1 MGQPEFVHLHVHTD
15 FSLLDG
21 ACETGELLD
30 EASRQ
35 KMPAVA
41 ITDHGNLFAA
51 ANFFYEASKRDVKPI
66 IGCEVYVAKGSRHE
80 RGDKTASGNDRSPN
94 GDRDEAEPGSRG
106 TNHLVLLCENLEG
119 YHNLI
124 KLVSSGFLEGF
135 YYKPRIDYE
144 LLQKHSRG
152 LIALSA
158 CLKGPVTEAVV
169 NEKYDQAR
177 ENAYRLRDIF
187 GKQNFFLEIQDQ
199 GLEIEKSINPHLV
212 RLSKESGI
220 PLVATNDCHYLHHE
234 DAHAQEVLL
243 CIQTGKTMG
252 DTNRMKFA
260 TDQFYFKSAAEM
272 AKVFGEIPEALRRT
286 VDIAARCNV
295 KIERIKNPFPEFKV
309 PAGHTP
315 GSYFEK
321 VVREGFASR
330 VPYLE
335 RMAKAGALANPLVE
349 YERRL
354 TSEIQMIQKMR
365 YEGYFLIVWDFIHY
379 ARTQDVPV
387 GPGRGSAA
395 GSLVSY
401 AMRITDVDPL
411 QYNLLFERFLN
422 PERVSMPDI
431 DIDFC
436 MRRRGEL
443 IEYVTQ
449 KYGRDNVAQIIT
461 FGTMAAKAAI
471 KDVGRAMEIPYAEV
485 DRLAKMVP
493 TTLGIQ
499 LDKALQDAPQLKSAV
514 NSDEKLKDLMAVAL
528 RLEGLARHASTHAAG
543 VVISPEPL
551 TDLVPVYKTNRDEI
565 TTQFDMNALE
575 RIGLL
580 KMDFLGLTTL
590 TVLHDAVKMVEQN
603 RGVKIDIDNLALDD
617 ADTYKLF
624 ARGDTTA
631 IFQFESHGMRD
642 ILRRYQPTR
651 IEDLTALNALYR
663 PGPLQGGM
671 VDDFINRKHGKTKVS
686 YELPQLQDILQET
699 YGVILYQEQVM
710 QIANRLANFSL
721 GEADILRRAMG
732 KKKKEEMAAQRAK
745 FLHGCANSKIPEKKA
760 ERIFNLMEE
769 FAGYGFN
776 KSHSCAYALL
786 AYQTAYM
793 KTHYPVEFIAALLTS
808 ETGNAEKA
816 VKYINE
822 ARGMG
827 ISILPPDVNESDLY
841 FTPVGEAIRF
851 GLAAIKNVGENT
863 AKAIR
868 DSRLSGGEFKALYDF
883 CERIEPRFLNKRV
896 FESLIKSGA
905 VDSLGPRE
913 AMAASIDDALASLQR
928 ASRLRESGQHGL
940 FGGGGGTAEVA
951 VPFLLRDAPLWSEEE
966 RLASEYAM
974 LGFYVS
980 GHPLEKYGSRL
991 AEWSVVRLEEVEGQR
1006 NGKEITVAA
1015 LIVSVRPM
1023 RSKKG
1028 ARWAIFTIQDMTG
1041 VQELLAFPESFSKYE
1056 QTLKPGTPLLLKVRV
1071 QIEEAGTRL
1080 SLQEARKIAD
1090 IAEKAA
1096 AQQEFRVRIE
1106 MASMTEETLDR
1117 LEKLFAGSPGTSQV
1131 VFELESPDGSIAV
1144 VPSRQRVKASPE
1156 LMEAVRGIREKAA
1169 AA

>member
-1 MGQPEFVHLHVHTD
+1 MGQPEFVHLDVHTD
-15 FSLLDG
+15 YSLLDG

-51 ANFFYEASKRDVKPI
+51 ANFFNEASKRDVKPI
-66 IGCEVYVAKGSRHE
+66 IGCEVYVAKGSRHD
-80 RGDKTASGNDRSPN
+80 RGDKTTVNGADRN
-94 GDRDEAEPGSRG
+94 EDEPGSRG
-106 TNHLVLLCENLEG
+106 TNHLVLLCENLKG

-124 KLVSSGFLEGF
+124 KLVSTGFLEGF
-135 YYKPRIDYE
+135 YYKPRIDYDV
-144 LLQKHSRG
+144 LAKHHEG

-158 CLKGPVTEAVV
+158 CLKGVVTEAVV
-169 NEKYDQAR
+169 TEKYDQAR

-199 GLEIEKSINPHLV
+199 GLEIEKNINPHLV

-220 PLVATNDCHYLHHE
+220 PLVATNDCHYLHHG

-252 DTNRMKFA
+252 DANRMKFA

-309 PAGHTP
+309 PSGHTP

-321 VVREGFASR
+321 VVREGFATR

-471 KDVGRAMEIPYAEV
+471 KDVGRAMEIPYVEV

-493 TTLGIQ
+493 TTLGIT
-499 LDKALQDAPQLKSAV
+499 LDKALEDAPQLKSAG
-514 NSDEKLKDLMAVAL
+514 NSDEKLQDLMAVAL
-528 RLEGLARHASTHAAG
+528 RLEGLSRHASTHAAG

-551 TDLVPVYKTNRDEI
+551 SDLVPVYKTNRDEI
-565 TTQFDMNALE
+565 PTQFDMNALE

-590 TVLHDAVKMVEQN
+590 TVLHDAVKMVQQN
-603 RGVKIDIDNLALDD
+603 RGVALDLD
-617 ADTYKLF
+617 SLPLDDEAAYKLF
-624 ARGDTTA
+624 SRGDTTA

-663 PGPLQGGM
+663 PGPIQGGM
-671 VDDFINRKHGKTKVS
+671 IDDFINRKHGKTKVS
-686 YELPQLQDILQET
+686 YELPQLKDILEET

-710 QIANRLANFSL
+710 QIANRLASFSP
-721 GEADILRRAMG
+721 GDADLLRRAMG

-745 FLHGCANSKIPEKKA
+745 FLAGCEKNKIPDKKA
-760 ERIFNLMEE
+760 VRIFDLMEE

-786 AYQTAYM
+786 AYQTAYL

-808 ETGNAEKA
+808 ETGSTEKV

-822 ARGMG
+822 ARGMS
-827 ISILPPDVNESDLY
+827 IPILPPDVNESDLY
-841 FTPVGEAIRF
+841 FTPVGDSIRF
-851 GLAAIKNVGENT
+851 GMAAIKNVGENT

-868 DSRLSGGEFKALYDF
+868 ASRLSQGEFKSLYDF

-905 VDSLGPRE
+905 MDSLGPLGN
-913 AMAASIDDALASLQR
+913 MLASVDDAIAALQR
-928 ASRLRESGQHGL
+928 TARAKESGQHGL
-940 FGGGGGTAEVA
+940 FFGGA
-951 VPFLLRDAPLWSEEE
+951 VNEPKVHFELRDAAPWSEEE

-980 GHPLEKYGSRL
+980 GHPLEKYTSRL
-991 AEWSVVRLEEVEGQR
+991 KDLGVLTLGEVEGQR
-1006 NGKEITVAA
+1006 NGKEITVAG
-1015 LIVSVRPM
+1015 LIVGSRPL

-1028 ARWAIFTIQDMTG
+1028 ARWAIFTFQDMTG
-1041 VQELLAFPESFSKYE
+1041 VQELLAFPETFAHLESI
-1056 QTLKPGTPLLLKVRV
+1056 LKPGTPLLLKVRV

-1080 SLQEARKIAD
+1080 SLQEARRLED
-1090 IAEKAA
+1090 V
-1096 AQQEFRVRIE
+1096 AQRSTRPEFRVHL
-1106 MASMTEETLDR
+1106 ALQR
-1117 LEKLFAGSPGTSQV
+1117 LNEAALKQLEDLFAKAVGPCTVIFEVQAQDGTT
-1131 VFELESPDGSIAV
+1131 AV
-1144 VPSRQRVKASPE
+1144 VQSQRKIRVTPDFIAALQKICGDE
-1156 LMEAVRGIREKAA
+1156 GIQRIS
-1169 AA
+1169 

>member
-66 IGCEVYVAKGSRHE
+66 IGCEVYVARGSRHD
-80 RGDKTASGNDRSPN
+80 RGEKTQSNG
-94 GDRDEAEPGSRG
+94 GDRADAEGGSRG
-106 TNHLVLLCENLEG
+106 SNHLVLLCEDLEG

-124 KLVSSGFLEGF
+124 KLVSAGFLEGF
-135 YYKPRIDYE
+135 YYKPRIDYD
-144 LLQKHSRG
+144 LLAKHSKG

-158 CLKGPVTEAVV
+158 CLRGAVTEAVV
-169 NEKYDQAR
+169 EEKYDQAR
-177 ENAYRLRDIF
+177 ENAYRLRDLF

-199 GLEIEKSINPHLV
+199 GLEIEKKVNPHLV
-212 RLSKESGI
+212 RLSKETGI

-260 TDQFYFKSAAEM
+260 TDQFYFKTAAEM
-272 AKVFGEIPEALRRT
+272 ARVFGEIPEALRRT
-286 VDIAARCNV
+286 VEIAARCNV
-295 KIERIKNPFPEFKV
+295 KVERIPNPFPEFQV
-309 PAGHTP
+309 PSGHTA

-321 VVREGFASR
+321 VVREGFATR

-335 RMAKAGALANPLVE
+335 RLAKTGTLANPLSE

-401 AMRITDVDPL
+401 ALRITDVDPL

-422 PERVSMPDI
+422 PERISMPDI

-443 IEYVTQ
+443 IEYVTE

-493 TTLGIQ
+493 TTLGIT
-499 LDKALQDAPQLKSAV
+499 LDKALAEAPQLKLTV
-514 NSDEKLKDLMAVAL
+514 NGDEKLKDLMSVAL
-528 RLEGLARHASTHAAG
+528 RLEGLSRHASTHAAG
-543 VVISPEPL
+543 VVISPQPL

-603 RGVKIDIDNLALDD
+603 RGVKVEIDSLTLDD
-617 ADTYKLF
+617 AETYKLF

-642 ILRRYQPTR
+642 ILRRYQPTK

-663 PGPLQGGM
+663 PGPIQGGM
-671 VDDFINRKHGKTKVS
+671 IDDFINRKHGKTKVS

-710 QIANRLANFSL
+710 QIANRLASFSL

-745 FLHGCANSKIPEKKA
+745 FLDGCAKNKIPEKKA

-793 KTHYPVEFIAALLTS
+793 KTHYPVEFMAALLTS

-822 ARGMG
+822 ARGMS

-841 FTPVGEAIRF
+841 FTPVGESIRF

-868 DSRLSGGEFKALYDF
+868 DSRLSSGKFKALYDF

-905 VDSLGPRE
+905 MDSLGPRE
-913 AMAASIDDALASLQR
+913 AMAASVDDALAALQR
-928 ASRLRESGQHGL
+928 ATRLRDSGQHGL
-940 FGGGGGTAEVA
+940 FFGGGATEAPA
-951 VPFLLRDAPLWSEEE
+951 PFLLREAPLWSEEE

-980 GHPLEKYGSRL
+980 GHPLEKYASRL
-991 AEWSVVRLEEVEGQR
+991 AEWNVVRLEEVEGQR
-1006 NGKEITVAA
+1006 NGREIAVAA
-1015 LIVSVRPM
+1015 LIVGVRPM

-1028 ARWAIFTIQDMTG
+1028 ARWVIFTIQDMTG
-1041 VQELLAFPESFSKYE
+1041 VQELLAFPESFAKHE

-1080 SLQEARKIAD
+1080 SLQEARRIAD
-1090 IAEKAA
+1090 IAERAA
-1096 AQQEFRVRIE
+1096 AQEEFRVRVSI
-1106 MASMTEETLDR
+1106 ASMNEGTLDL
-1117 LEKLFAGSPGTSQV
+1117 LEKLFAGAPGASQV
-1131 VFELESPDGSIAV
+1131 VFELESPDGTIAV
-1144 VPSRQRVKASPE
+1144 VPSQQRVKATPE
-1156 LMEAVRGIREKAA
+1156 LTEAVRRIRDKAA